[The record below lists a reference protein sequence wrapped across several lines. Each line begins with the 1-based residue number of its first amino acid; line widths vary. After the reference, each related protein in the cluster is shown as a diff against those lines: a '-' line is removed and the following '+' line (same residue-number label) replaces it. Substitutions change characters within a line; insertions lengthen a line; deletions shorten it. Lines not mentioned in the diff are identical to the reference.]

1 MDLQR
6 KTKSCETSG
15 GPSAKRRKLG
25 VGPSS
30 ARGTKRQISNNA
42 DAGPPPKKIRFL
54 YGDDDDDDDNDDDV
68 LIVNID
74 IETVLELESMLLSL
88 AI

>member
-1 MDLQR
+1 
-6 KTKSCETSG
+6 
-15 GPSAKRRKLG
+15 

-30 ARGTKRQISNNA
+30 ARGTKRQVSNNA
-42 DAGPPPKKIRFL
+42 DAGPPPKKVRFL
-54 YGDDDDDDDNDDDV
+54 YGDDDDNDDDV